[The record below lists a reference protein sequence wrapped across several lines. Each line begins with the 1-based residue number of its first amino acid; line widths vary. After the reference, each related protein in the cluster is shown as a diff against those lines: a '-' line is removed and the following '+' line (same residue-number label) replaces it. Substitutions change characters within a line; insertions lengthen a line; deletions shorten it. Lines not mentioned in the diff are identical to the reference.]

1 MGRGTLSF
9 LLASILWVHCGLYAK
24 AEVLR
29 AVASSQAS
37 GSQKPTLKEQVVQIP
52 AGSQVE
58 VRLLNKERLR
68 GRLGEVSDET
78 ITVQIAQAD
87 RIDTRKVAFG
97 DVKSVRVI
105 GNESKKRGIL
115 IGVAAAFGTLLVL
128 ALTIGHLGRED

>member
-1 MGRGTLSF
+1 

-58 VRLLNKERLR
+58 VHLLNKERLR